1 MSRLSHIIRFEEVQR
16 HFILFLSVIDRF
28 WGVFLHI
35 SVFEFFLVNLFSVAG
50 SFNFSCKSIHD
61 YFTEE
66 IETTCITSE
75 PVNFESYTR
84 KENREFFPS
93 FDFIYLPQFIQFHT
107 GITGYKFLSC
117 EAGNKIMNHES

>member
-1 MSRLSHIIRFEEVQR
+1 M
-16 HFILFLSVIDRF
+16 
-28 WGVFLHI
+28 HI
-35 SVFEFFLVNLFSVAG
+35 SVFVFFLVNLFSVAS

-93 FDFIYLPQFIQFHT
+93 FDFIHLPQFIHWNHRLQIF
-107 GITGYKFLSC
+107 KFLSITAKL
-117 EAGNKIMNHES
+117 ETKS